1 MRVTIPW
8 ALAETNSVTE
18 LLVFFS
24 NIMLNHALPN
34 AWQARVQISTE
45 HKRAAFSSLKPSLG
59 HFIAR
64 TLPSKDDAEEKINF
78 LSSCKYPLFR
88 GRHLILSCLHSQCFE
103 LNKQAT
109 WELATTPYQAKCQNT
124 WAKASRRVL
133 FSLFEVFATKSD
145 KEGAALDCIFTES
158 GRRPFAAGATQ
169 ILAQNHCQPA
179 PPHLDKLP
187 ILANTFFHTWQIQLT
202 TKTNSIFE
210 MYTNL

>member
-1 MRVTIPW
+1 MI
-8 ALAETNSVTE
+8 
-18 LLVFFS
+18 FC
-24 NIMLNHALPN
+24 HALPN

-45 HKRAAFSSLKPSLG
+45 SKRAAFSRLKPSLR

-64 TLPSKDDAEEKINF
+64 KLPSKEDAEENNF
-78 LSSCKYPLFR
+78 LSSCKYPLFC

-109 WELATTPYQAKCQNT
+109 LELATTPYNAKCQNT
-124 WAKASRRVL
+124 SARASSRVL

-158 GRRPFAAGATQ
+158 AGRPFAAGATQ

-179 PPHLDKLP
+179 PPHPDKLP
-187 ILANTFFHTWQIQLT
+187 ILANTFFHTWQIQLA
-202 TKTNSIFE
+202 TKTNCISD
-210 MYTNL
+210 MYSNLQL